1 MKNIALIFY
10 NQRILITFLLG
21 FSSGLPL
28 PLVWGTLKG
37 WLTSEGVD
45 LKTVGIFSLVTYPYS
60 MKFLWAPF
68 LDRFSFPFLHRRT
81 GWMVVIQLLLVVSII
96 LLGKTDPIQSVTLVG
111 VLGIFVAFLSASQDI
126 VIDAYRIELLR
137 PEELGAGAAVATA
150 GARIGLL
157 ISGAFAFVL
166 SDHMPWSRVYAIMAC
181 LMSVG
186 LLTAFFAPEP
196 TNPSKPPR
204 TVREAMIE
212 PFKSFFERTRAL
224 EILVFIVVFKLGDVL
239 AGEMLTPFL
248 IKVGYSRTMIGTLN
262 KGFGMIS
269 TIVGSLVAGGV
280 VSRLGIW
287 KSLLLFGTL
296 QPFSNLLFV
305 LLANSQQ
312 SYPLLVLCIGV
323 ENFCTG
329 MGSTAFVA
337 FIMSLCDKRY
347 TGTHFA
353 LLSSVMALSR
363 PFVGSST
370 GYLAE
375 SLGWAG
381 YFFLSAVLAVP
392 GILLLFRF
400 RKEFSASSLSG
411 VG

>member
-1 MKNIALIFY
+1 MKNIKQIFY
-10 NQRILITFLLG
+10 NKRIAVTFLLG

-37 WLTSEGVD
+37 WMTSAGVD

-60 MKFLWAPF
+60 VKFLWAPF
-68 LDRFSFPFLHRRT
+68 IDRFTFPFLHRRT
-81 GWMVVIQLLLVVSII
+81 GWMVVTQLLLIVFII
-96 LLGKTDPIQSVTLVG
+96 LLGKTDPLQSVTLVG
-111 VLGIFVAFLSASQDI
+111 VFGIIVAFLSASQDI
-126 VIDAYRIELLR
+126 VIDAYRVELLKE
-137 PEELGAGAAVATA
+137 EELGAGAAVTTA

-157 ISGAFAFVL
+157 ISGALAFVL
-166 SDHMPWSRVYAIMAC
+166 SDHMPWSTVYAIMAG

-186 LLTAFFAPEP
+186 LVTAFFAPEP

-204 TVREAMIE
+204 TVKEAIIE
-212 PFKSFFERTRAL
+212 PFKTFFQRSRAI
-224 EILVFIVVFKLGDVL
+224 EILLFIIVFKLGDVL

-248 IKVGYSRTMIGTLN
+248 IKMNYTRTMIGTLN
-262 KGFGMIS
+262 KGFGMAS
-269 TIVGSLVAGGV
+269 TIVGSLVAGAI
-280 VSRLGIW
+280 VSQIGIW
-287 KSLLLFGTL
+287 RSLLLFGSL
-296 QPFSNLLFV
+296 QPISNLLFV
-305 LLANSQQ
+305 LLAKSDQ
-312 SYPLLVLCIGV
+312 SYPLLVMCIGV

-363 PFVGSST
+363 PFVGTTT

-375 SLGWAG
+375 TLGWAG
-381 YFFLSAVLAVP
+381 YFGLSALLALP

-400 RKEFSASSLSG
+400 KKEFSQPQVSPA
-411 VG
+411 V